1 MDEQAD
7 YVIHIYKRKTGDCR
21 CSCRRRSLS
30 YKLKTNIMQKK
41 EVGFFFF
48 PTSSPVAAH
57 AANRFSSSQH
67 LSNFLKLKDVT
78 LTIFYLTNTVITYR
92 VIPEEL

>member
-1 MDEQAD
+1 MW
-7 YVIHIYKRKTGDCR
+7 IHIYKRKTGDCR
-21 CSCRRRSLS
+21 YIYRRRSLS

-48 PTSSPVAAH
+48 PTSNPVAAH

-92 VIPEEL
+92 VIPEKL